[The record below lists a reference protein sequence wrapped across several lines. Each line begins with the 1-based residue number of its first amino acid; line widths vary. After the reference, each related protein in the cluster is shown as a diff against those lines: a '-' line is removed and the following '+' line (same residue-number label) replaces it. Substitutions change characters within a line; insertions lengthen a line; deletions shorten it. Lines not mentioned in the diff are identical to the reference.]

1 MLKTHFHPVFQVSMA
16 LRKSLF
22 QDKMSKSALLETVIT
37 ANRARVVKNEGSF
50 LPTLSGDLTKVD
62 NCLA

>member
-1 MLKTHFHPVFQVSMA
+1 MA

-22 QDKMSKSALLETVIT
+22 QYEMSKSALLETVI
-37 ANRARVVKNEGSF
+37 AVNRARVGKNEGS
-50 LPTLSGDLTKVD
+50 LLSNLSSGLTKVD